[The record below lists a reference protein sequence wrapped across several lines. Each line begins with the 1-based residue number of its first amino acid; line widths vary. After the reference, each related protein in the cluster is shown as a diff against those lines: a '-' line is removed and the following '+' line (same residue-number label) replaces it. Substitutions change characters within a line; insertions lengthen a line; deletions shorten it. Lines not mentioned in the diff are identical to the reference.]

1 MNKKYLI
8 RYLDSYR
15 IIRVAFFGTFSGVNN
30 AATIMEKL
38 AEAVEE
44 YNCTRFLFDMRNTQ
58 VADSYAELFHLGIH
72 ASVLGFKKEYKAAV
86 LFSQDEKK
94 HRVVERV
101 MQDRS
106 FQLQVF
112 QNENAALIWLN
123 QASGKGTD
131 T

>member
-1 MNKKYLI
+1 MYLI
-8 RYLDSYR
+8 RYLDSYH
-15 IIRVAFFGTFSGVNN
+15 IIRVAFFGTFSGIDN
-30 AATIMEKL
+30 AATIIKKL
-38 AEAVEE
+38 TEAEEE
-44 YNCTRFLFDMRNTQ
+44 HNCTRFLFDMRNTQ
-58 VADSYAELFHLGIH
+58 VTDSYAELFHLGIH

-112 QNENAALIWLN
+112 QNENAALIWLKQTSEEGSN
-123 QASGKGTD
+123 T
-131 T
+131 